1 MRGAS
6 VLQKTLDGGNPG
18 TDSTMRIPS
27 SVLIAR
33 DLD

>member
-6 VLQKTLDGGNPG
+6 VLQKTWYGGNPG
-18 TDSTMRIPS
+18 TDSTMWIPS